1 MLIRPISPAEL
12 PAVGQLMEPTVRAG
26 ETYAIPI
33 DASPEEAAHWWTD
46 GKEAVFV
53 AEEDGQLLGTYYLRA
68 NQLGNGSHVANAGY
82 LVACAARGKGV
93 ATALCAHSLEEARRR
108 GYLAMQFNFV
118 VETNETAVRLWQK
131 MGFQILTTIPW
142 AFRHPSKGFV
152 GAHVMWQSLEDRV
165 KAPPAHSAPA

>member
-1 MLIRPISPAEL
+1 MEQ
-12 PAVGQLMEPTVRAG
+12 AVRSG
-26 ETYAIPI
+26 ETLAVPMN
-33 DASPEEAAHWWTD
+33 ASPEEAVRSWIG

-53 AEEDGQLLGTYYLRA
+53 AEQGSEILGTYYLRP

-82 LVACAARGKGV
+82 LVAHAARGKGL

-131 MGFQILTTIPW
+131 MGFQILTTIPR
-142 AFRHPSKGFV
+142 AFRHPTKGFV
-152 GAHVMWQSLEDRV
+152 GAHVMWQWLGENG
-165 KAPPAHSAPA
+165 